1 MKITLLLL
9 LVSIASVYAVDSYA
23 QATKLT
29 LQFSDRAIKEV
40 LYEVEEQSEFRFF
53 YNENVNVEQKTTVDI
68 KNKTVID
75 VLDQILEDTDI
86 QYRVIGRQI
95 ALYNETEGFTGLSAQ
110 QSPVSGKVTSAKG
123 EPLPG
128 VTVVINGTSTGTVTG
143 VDGAYSINAL
153 GNDILTFSFI
163 GMKSQEVAVNNRTSL
178 NVVLEE
184 ENIGV
189 EEVVVIGYGT
199 RQKKDLTG
207 AVSQINAEEITKQ
220 VSLSPQLSMQGKMAG
235 VFVSNPGSDPNSRPT
250 IRIRGVSTLGYN
262 DPLYVVDGIP
272 LTEGGATEATSR
284 MADQRGT
291 VNVFNMINPND
302 IESISV
308 LKDASAT
315 AIYGVR
321 ASNGV
326 ILITTKRGSEGK
338 VKVNLSASYGIQN
351 INKEYDMATM
361 DEFVSWTNEA
371 WANNPALTPNADY
384 KKFFDVNNANY
395 LGNSPDYTQK
405 WLDATLVKNAPI
417 QDYNLSVSGG
427 NSVSNY
433 AVGAGY
439 SSQED
444 VIWKSNFDRYSFFL
458 NSDHKLNRLLMQAA
472 QTLVLF
478 LVLRGNRFTMKLAP
492 VD

>member
-1 MKITLLLL
+1 M
-9 LVSIASVYAVDSYA
+9 
-23 QATKLT
+23 
-29 LQFSDRAIKEV
+29 
-40 LYEVEEQSEFRFF
+40 
-53 YNENVNVEQKTTVDI
+53 
-68 KNKTVID
+68 
-75 VLDQILEDTDI
+75 
-86 QYRVIGRQI
+86 IGRQI
-95 ALYNETEGFTGLSAQ
+95 ALYNETEGFTGLAAQ
-110 QSPVSGKVTSAKG
+110 QSPVSGTVTSTKG

-128 VTVVINGTSTGTVTG
+128 VTVVIKGTSSGTVTSA
-143 VDGAYSINAL
+143 DGTFSLNTL

-163 GMKSQEVAVNNRTSL
+163 GMKRQEVAVDSRTTI
-178 NVVLEE
+178 NVVMEE

-272 LTEGGATEATSR
+272 LTEGGATEGTTR
-284 MADQRGT
+284 VADLRGT

-351 INKEYDMATM
+351 INNEYDMATM

-371 WANNPALTPNADY
+371 LANNPALKPNADY
-384 KKFFDVNNANY
+384 VF
-395 LGNSPDYTQK
+395 
-405 WLDATLVKNAPI
+405 VK
-417 QDYNLSVSGG
+417 
-427 NSVSNY
+427 
-433 AVGAGY
+433 
-439 SSQED
+439 
-444 VIWKSNFDRYSFFL
+444 
-458 NSDHKLNRLLMQAA
+458 
-472 QTLVLF
+472 
-478 LVLRGNRFTMKLAP
+478 
-492 VD
+492 